1 MKKITIKEVAKKADV
16 SVSTVSQYLN
26 KRYHYMSDATKKRI
40 DAAIKELDYEPNF
53 LARNLKSKSTKTI
66 GIIVANILHH
76 FSTSITRSI
85 EDYCDS
91 NGYHLIICNA
101 DDNSEKEKKYIQNLI
116 SKQVDG
122 LIIFPT
128 FGNEQLYQQLLERN
142 YPIVFIDRYI
152 KDLNVP
158 TFKLDNTAA
167 IQKSYNYLMKF
178 NLERIYYI
186 STSLEKS
193 ITPRIERME
202 TFKSIQEKTSGL
214 IEHIVIS
221 EDVSNLKEAISKQVD
236 LSVDRNGVILA
247 NDFALAEFL
256 GFTAAQKIPV
266 HEKFKLVSIDD
277 IQLAQVYQPPIST
290 IKQPVETI
298 SENALSCL
306 LEQIKNEKHTYDL
319 INEYEP
325 LLIER

>member
-306 LEQIKNEKHTYDL
+306 LEQIKNEKHTYGL

>member
-1 MKKITIKEVAKKADV
+1 MKKITIKDVAKRAGV

-26 KRYHYMSDATKKRI
+26 KRYHYMSDATKHRI
-40 DAAIKELDYEPNF
+40 DVAIKELDYEPNF

-101 DDNSEKEKKYIQNLI
+101 DDDSEKEKKYIQNLI

-128 FGNEQLYQQLLERN
+128 FGNEQLYQQLLDKK

-152 KDLNVP
+152 KGLNVP
-158 TFKLDNTAA
+158 TFKLDNTSA
-167 IQKSYNYLMKF
+167 IQKSYDYLMKF
-178 NLERIYYI
+178 KLNRIYYI
-186 STSLEKS
+186 STSLDKN

-202 TFKSIQEKTSGL
+202 TFKSIQEKTNDL
-214 IEHIVIS
+214 NEHIIIS
-221 EDVSNLKEAISKQVD
+221 EDVANLKEAISRNMD

-256 GFTAAQKIPV
+256 SFTTGQKLPL

-277 IQLAQVYQPPIST
+277 IQLAQLYQPPIST
-290 IKQPVETI
+290 IKQPIETI
-298 SENALSCL
+298 SENALNCL
-306 LEQIKNEKHTYDL
+306 LQQIKNEKHTYDL

-325 LLIER
+325 VLIER